1 MIVNFTAGPS
11 TPSTPTILSSTIGTR
26 QATITWIVT
35 SITYT
40 PESYAILYGVAN
52 DSLSLRSSIVEG
64 SVNLTAMNQAY
75 SITIMDLS
83 PYTRY
88 YYKIEASNSFAASES
103 VTDTF
108 QTNQAGK
115 HA

>member
-1 MIVNFTAGPS
+1 MFTTGPS
-11 TPSTPTILSSTIGTR
+11 APSTPTILSSTIGTR

-52 DSLSLRSSIVEG
+52 DSLSLRSSAVEG
-64 SVNLTAMNQAY
+64 AVNLTAVNQAY
-75 SITIMDLS
+75 SITIMDLN

-88 YYKIEASNSFAASES
+88 YYKIEASNSFASAES
-103 VTDTF
+103 DTNTF
-108 QTNQAGK
+108 QTNQAGNY
-115 HA
+115 A